1 MKRPTLR
8 APWIR
13 SNVPPRVRG
22 PQCLTRRR
30 RSSDAKRFDAS
41 MVGALHSRVAP
52 DTDEDYVGAL
62 AEAGWSEK
70 EIMVVLD
77 DKA

>member
-1 MKRPTLR
+1 M
-8 APWIR
+8 
-13 SNVPPRVRG
+13 VR
-22 PQCLTRRR
+22 T
-30 RSSDAKRFDAS
+30 
-41 MVGALHSRVAP
+41 LHSRVAP
-52 DTDEDYVGAL
+52 GADEDNTAAR